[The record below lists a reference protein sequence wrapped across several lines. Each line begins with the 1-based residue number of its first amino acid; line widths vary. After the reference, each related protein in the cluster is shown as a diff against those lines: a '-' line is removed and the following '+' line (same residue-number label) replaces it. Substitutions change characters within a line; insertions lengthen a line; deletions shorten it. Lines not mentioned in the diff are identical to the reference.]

1 MNEGI
6 VAEMPGWLQ
15 SLLTS
20 EWAYVVL
27 FGVFVLE
34 GAMLMY
40 FVPSELLVPGSLA
53 LLGHGP
59 DELLPLLGV
68 AVLGAT
74 VGQVA
79 LFTVARRAGREY
91 LLQNRWFRVSEGT
104 LTRFD
109 GWFDRWGGYA
119 VAGSNA
125 MLFTRGMLT
134 VPAGLASMER
144 KRFVALSALGTLVFE
159 SALAAL
165 YVFGVDVLW

>member
-15 SLLTS
+15 SLLNS
-20 EWAYVVL
+20 DWALVVL

-59 DELLPLLGV
+59 EQLIPLLGI

-74 VGQVA
+74 VGQFA
-79 LFTVARRAGREY
+79 LFMIAKRAGREY
-91 LLQNRWFRVSEGT
+91 LLQNRWFRVSDRT

-109 GWFDRWGGYA
+109 GWFDRWGGP
-119 VAGSNA
+119 VVTGSNA

-134 VPAGLASMER
+134 VPAGLAKMDS
-144 KRFVALSALGTLVFE
+144 KRFVVLSAMGTLLFE

-165 YVFGVDVLW
+165 YIFGVDVLW